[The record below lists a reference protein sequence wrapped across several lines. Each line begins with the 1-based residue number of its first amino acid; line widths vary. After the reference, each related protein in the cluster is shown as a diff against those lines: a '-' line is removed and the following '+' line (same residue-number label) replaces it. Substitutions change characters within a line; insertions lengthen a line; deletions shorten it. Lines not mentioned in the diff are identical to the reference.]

1 MLNRSLLYGI
11 SIIFII
17 AVGIIIWVLTSSE
30 NDNIET
36 QPSMITP
43 SITETKGGEISVTS
57 TRMEITSNAFEHNQ
71 GIPSKY
77 TCDGENISPPLRF
90 SEVPEDTKS
99 LALIVDDPDAPS
111 GDFVHW
117 VVFNM
122 PAGTAGIGE
131 NSSPAGVQGTTDFG
145 GTGWGGPCPPSGSH
159 RYYFKL
165 FALDTELDID
175 SSATKAE
182 LETAM
187 TGHILDRAELVGLY
201 QRQ

>member
-1 MLNRSLLYGI
+1 
-11 SIIFII
+11 
-17 AVGIIIWVLTSSE
+17 
-30 NDNIET
+30 
-36 QPSMITP
+36 MITP